1 MVELIKEFPLSDI
14 GGQMMEEK
22 IRKVAYTK
30 QEVNIMIDRAVKVA
44 VEEARRIDAES
55 MRKHNRD
62 ATVISMILGF
72 TALALFVDGLL
83 RLLGIIPPFMQIDID
98 VLDKIVERVENDVI
112 DKVRQVPI
120 QKILQ
125 SGFRWMV
132 LIFVVCWVITLVYA
146 VRLMY
151 SLYSTTDYGV
161 IEGKKVIRKIPHP
174 EMMEVKPGDELM
186 VVKFGDEE
194 PKDELHEELKNRI
207 EELEDDDEDD
217 DGEGDVVISR
227 R

>member
-1 MVELIKEFPLSDI
+1 MVELIKNFPVSDI

-98 VLDKIVERVENDVI
+98 VLDKIVDRVENDVI
-112 DKVRQVPI
+112 DRVRQVPI

-125 SGFRWMV
+125 SGFR
-132 LIFVVCWVITLVYA
+132 
-146 VRLMY
+146 
-151 SLYSTTDYGV
+151 
-161 IEGKKVIRKIPHP
+161 
-174 EMMEVKPGDELM
+174 
-186 VVKFGDEE
+186 
-194 PKDELHEELKNRI
+194 
-207 EELEDDDEDD
+207 
-217 DGEGDVVISR
+217 
-227 R
+227 